1 MGTSKGLWPRLEQ
14 VRRHQKLM
22 DRMMVTSGVDIYSAA
37 RVNGGLA
44 FFEASTKCRLCQH
57 EDSCVLWLEA
67 AERLEISPGF
77 LPQRR
82 LFREVPRHLALI

>member
-1 MGTSKGLWPRLEQ
+1 
-14 VRRHQKLM
+14 M

-67 AERLEISPGF
+67 AERLESPPDFCPNAGF
-77 LPQRR
+77 FEKCR
-82 LFREVPRHLALI
+82 VI